1 MKRSWID
8 AQTTLT
14 VAVRGIQAGGYD
26 ISHCLDGD
34 RVELVP
40 EPTNE
45 YDPHAIRIDAM
56 TGETLGYV
64 PADYAAV
71 MDAREWSAVIA
82 AVLPHPTTGVPAGLR
97 LTLRRRETT
106 EANRQASTTDNRGEG
121 RKLWGCAA
129 SRSTGS
135 TAVAGGSGVSAGSSM
150 PRWPMG

>member
-1 MKRSWID
+1 MRRSWI
-8 AQTTLT
+8 ATQRTLT

-45 YDPHAIRIDAM
+45 YDPHAIRVDAA

-71 MDAREWSAVIA
+71 IDAREWSAVIA
-82 AVLPHPTTGVPAGLR
+82 TVLPHPQTGAPAGLR
-97 LTLRRRETT
+97 LTLKRRALSVQNPTK
-106 EANRQASTTDNRGEG
+106 GEW
-121 RKLWGCAA
+121 R
-129 SRSTGS
+129 
-135 TAVAGGSGVSAGSSM
+135 
-150 PRWPMG
+150 P

>member
-1 MKRSWID
+1 MRRSWID

-45 YDPHAIRIDAM
+45 FDPHAIRVDAL

-64 PADYAAV
+64 PADYAAA
-71 MDAREWSAVIA
+71 MDAREWSAAIA
-82 AVLPHPTTGVPAGLR
+82 AVLAHPGTGAPAGLR
-97 LTLRRRETT
+97 LTLRRK
-106 EANRQASTTDNRGEG
+106 EAKAS
-121 RKLWGCAA
+121 
-129 SRSTGS
+129 
-135 TAVAGGSGVSAGSSM
+135 
-150 PRWPMG
+150 